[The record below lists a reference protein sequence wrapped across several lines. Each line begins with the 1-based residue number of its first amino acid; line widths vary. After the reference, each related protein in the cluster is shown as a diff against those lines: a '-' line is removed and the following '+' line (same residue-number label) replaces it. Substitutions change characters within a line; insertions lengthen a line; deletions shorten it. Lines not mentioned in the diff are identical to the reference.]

1 MNELANLIIEKVNIE
16 KYLYLIA
23 LTLARPN
30 NPRDCNNHAS
40 RTSKWFFIIYFSM
53 NHRGAWQRRCWPLL
67 SSWILWLPH
76 FDQCRGVFFSHPHQ
90 KLGAL
95 EDRKI
100 QEQFY
105 MLSCNDYGMHVQ
117 HFKYHKDDLIPHDLG
132 QSMIVTCGRWWASFF
147 SFVWNLYPDSTLTIT
162 SHNILVYLTNS
173 IMKMHAVTT

>member
-76 FDQCRGVFFSHPHQ
+76 FDQCRGVFFRIRIKS
-90 KLGAL
+90 L
-95 EDRKI
+95 EHLKTEKFKNNFTCYHAMITVCMYNTLNITKTIWYHTTLANRWSLLVVDGEHLFFLLYEIFIRI
-100 QEQFY
+100 QLWQ
-105 MLSCNDYGMHVQ
+105 LQ
-117 HFKYHKDDLIPHDLG
+117 
-132 QSMIVTCGRWWASFF
+132 VTIF
-147 SFVWNLYPDSTLTIT
+147 
-162 SHNILVYLTNS
+162 
-173 IMKMHAVTT
+173 